1 MKIQFLVTAKKFFPC
16 YSMTEMLDMKMEVT
30 ETIEHNSHGTMYKIK
45 SGRCIPSAYCRIIE
59 P

>member
-1 MKIQFLVTAKKFFPC
+1 MIIGFKASAKKFFPC

-30 ETIEHNSHGTMYKIK
+30 ETIQHDSHGTMYKIK
-45 SGRCIPSAYCRIIE
+45 SGRCIPSAYCRIID